1 MVSRGRLGFI
11 VLSTTSEYALRALL
25 LLAQTPPEQTV
36 LGRELAVGARIPPRY
51 LSKIM
56 LALRRAGLVSAS
68 RGTGGGYTLLRP
80 AAGIHLVEVV
90 ELFEGAGA
98 RPQCFLGVNTE
109 CNEEQPCSAHAYWKG
124 VRKSYVDFL
133 ESTTLKDISLTPGR
147 VRRIGRWVGKKK

>member
-1 MVSRGRLGFI
+1 MLA
-11 VLSTTSEYALRALL
+11 TPSEYALRALL
-25 LLAQTPPEQTV
+25 LLSQTPPEQTV

-80 AAGIHLVEVV
+80 AAGIHLVEIV

-98 RPQCFLGVNTE
+98 RPQCFLGVNAE

-124 VRKSYVDFL
+124 VRKAYVDFL
-133 ESTTLKDISLTPGR
+133 ERTTLKDISLTPGR